1 MCRRALADGCE
12 EWRKSEST
20 LPRTI
25 ATGAAAVLR
34 HPSFFELT
42 AWGRDMGIECA
53 FVGALARDAESKTS
67 KSGKEY
73 LRFTVRV
80 GDGDDADWVTVTS
93 FDDRALE
100 FRAKFVKGAR
110 VYVEGKLSLN
120 KRTDQSGVQK
130 TGLSVMSFHS
140 HLAEIGK
147 NKPPREHQ
155 TTAAA
160 RRDPVKRSA
169 PPDDSLDF

>member
-1 MCRRALADGCE
+1 M
-12 EWRKSEST
+12 S
-20 LPRTI
+20 
-25 ATGAAAVLR
+25 
-34 HPSFFELT
+34 
-42 AWGRDMGIECA
+42 IECA
-53 FVGALARDAESKTS
+53 FFGALARDAESKTS

-80 GDGDDADWVTVTS
+80 GDGDDADWVSVTS
-93 FDDRALE
+93 FDDGALE
-100 FRAKFVKGAR
+100 YRAKFMKGAR

-120 KRTDQSGVQK
+120 KWTDQSGVQK

-147 NKPPREHQ
+147 NKPSREQ
-155 TTAAA
+155 QADAAA
-160 RRDPVKRSA
+160 RRDPAKRSA